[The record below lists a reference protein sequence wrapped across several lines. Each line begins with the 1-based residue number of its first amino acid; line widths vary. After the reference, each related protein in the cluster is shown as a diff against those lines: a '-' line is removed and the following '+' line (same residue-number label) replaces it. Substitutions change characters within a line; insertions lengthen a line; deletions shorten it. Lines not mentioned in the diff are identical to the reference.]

1 MGDKPSCPVK
11 APNAEQESGNFLVV
25 AEPCGEDVVTNGLPH
40 AVEDDAKDA
49 QKAQGRTAGGP
60 DGLVPEVSAPMG
72 GDGHVS
78 NDSQQIQSLPSEP
91 DILAALVSHLGTAGS
106 SPIQKIIE
114 RLPEK
119 WREAAGEKEQ
129 IIRWLGKFQGLFAVE
144 GPPGEE
150 TVTLLLGQP
159 SKPEKAAAGPPQTV
173 VGQNA
178 PAVQASSSSKAPNGT
193 HASSVDDGRPTILEG
208 FAISPEKEDE
218 VVNPATVQLRG
229 LPFRATIADIKEF
242 LGPHAEMLAP
252 SETSIR
258 MLLNRDQRPSGF
270 ARVQFASV
278 ESAVAAREALHKKM
292 IGDRYIEVLNC
303 NERDRKVRRGQ
314 LKGGGD
320 EGESSTACDPGAI
333 GQRPALTEAEEQERV
348 LQECRDHM
356 IQHLQQSPK
365 QPVLLSM
372 LGIALSDGARKYLR
386 RLNIGLKHFLTRFPQ
401 FRVEGPKGVEKVV
414 WIRDGHLTQ
423 LPVDFG
429 SGCLDSGA
437 LEPGQEPSTPQAARV
452 AETVLAGSLSGGG
465 PSSEDAHY
473 NSTPVQRTPG
483 AISGGGLA
491 GEDPY
496 NTTPSVWGTPG
507 PCGHANSMASSNQ
520 AHNHALDFGSSS
532 GYSGMSWPGAWD
544 AAAWQG
550 WMGAVSNGNA
560 ANGLD
565 GRHGKL
571 AAATEAASARRSHA
585 HLHPHS
591 HPFARGR
598 LPNNG
603 QPEGVSE
610 FEGPPTSVPAVRLRG
625 LPFDTSSQDVLAFFG
640 HNDVA
645 DGIADGPNIVHM
657 LQKANGRPSG
667 QAVVQM
673 RSRAHADEAFAALNN
688 KKLGGRYIEVFVYG
702 DPGAEV
708 NQPPPGLYPQMQASL
723 PDLAG
728 ALSNDWA
735 GSSQWGWPSDVYA
748 GAMSPHLLGIE
759 GLDGSS
765 YTGGL
770 AGLSHPGGTFDAAM
784 LDLDI
789 WAKGAQGG
797 LASPA
802 GGVGGDD
809 LAAGGTA
816 LTTPTPPGVTRQT
829 V

>member
-11 APNAEQESGNFLVV
+11 AANAEQQQADGNFLVV
-25 AEPCGEDVVTNGLPH
+25 AQTTGEDEVKRSLPH
-40 AVEDDAKDA
+40 TADTAAGDAKQA
-49 QKAQGRTAGGP
+49 QAAETNTPDGAVQQATVPRGP
-60 DGLVPEVSAPMG
+60 DGLV
-72 GDGHVS
+72 S
-78 NDSQQIQSLPSEP
+78 NGAQQALPSEP
-91 DILAALVSHLGTAGS
+91 DILAELVRYLGS
-106 SPIQKIIE
+106 SGSCPIQGIIE
-114 RLPEK
+114 RLPER

-129 IIRWLGKFQGLFAVE
+129 IIRWLAKFQGLFAVE

-150 TVTLLLGQP
+150 TVTLLLGNS
-159 SKPEKAAAGPPQTV
+159 SKPEKAAAAAAPQAQAPI
-173 VGQNA
+173 GQNA
-178 PAVQASSSSKAPNGT
+178 PQAASKALNRTQTLGIDE
-193 HASSVDDGRPTILEG
+193 VRPTMLEG
-208 FAISPEKEDE
+208 LPIMPEKEDE
-218 VVNPATVQLRG
+218 VVNPASVQLRG

-242 LGPHAEMLAP
+242 LGPHADMLAP

-278 ESAVAAREALHKKM
+278 EAAFAAREALHKKM

-303 NERDRKVRRGQ
+303 NERDRKARRGP
-314 LKGGGD
+314 LRGVGD
-320 EGESSTACDPGAI
+320 DGETSIACDPGAI
-333 GQRPALTEAEEQERV
+333 GQRPSLTEAEEQERV
-348 LQECRDHM
+348 LQECREHM
-356 IQHLQQSPK
+356 IQHQQQSPK

-429 SGCLDSGA
+429 SGCLDAGS
-437 LEPGQEPSTPQAARV
+437 LDPGQEPSTPQATRV
-452 AETVLAGSLSGGG
+452 AETILAGQLSAGG
-465 PSSEDAHY
+465 PSSEDARY
-473 NSTPVQRTPG
+473 NSTPIQGTPG
-483 AISGGGLA
+483 ASGGGPTS
-491 GEDPY
+491 DDHY
-496 NTTPSVWGTPG
+496 NNTPSQWGTPG
-507 PCGHANSMASSNQ
+507 PCGPAGAMASQ
-520 AHNHALDFGSSS
+520 AQHHPLDFGSSS
-532 GYSGMSWPGAWD
+532 YMPWPGAWD
-544 AAAWQG
+544 TSAWA
-550 WMGAVSNGNA
+550 WMNAA
-560 ANGLD
+560 ANGSGANGME

-571 AAATEAASARRSHA
+571 AATEAASARRSHA

-598 LPNNG
+598 TSGNM

-610 FEGPPTSVPAVRLRG
+610 YDGPPTSVPAVRLRG

-673 RSRAHADEAFAALNN
+673 RSRAHADQAFAALNN

-702 DPGAEV
+702 DTSGEV
-708 NQPPPGLYPQMQASL
+708 NQPPPGLHPQMQASMT
-723 PDLAG
+723 DMAG
-728 ALSNDWA
+728 ALSSDWGVPE
-735 GSSQWGWPSDVYA
+735 GSSPWGWSSADVYS
-748 GAMSPHLLGIE
+748 GALSSHLLE
-759 GLDGSS
+759 NVMGLDGSTYGAFS
-765 YTGGL
+765 
-770 AGLSHPGGTFDAAM
+770 GLSHPGSGFDAAM
-784 LDLDI
+784 LDGI
-789 WAKGAQGG
+789 WASKVPQGG
-797 LASPA
+797 LSSSA

-809 LAAGGTA
+809 LAAGGTVA
-816 LTTPTPPGVTRQT
+816 LTAPTPPGVTRQT